1 MKRTYILIISL
12 FLLLITGCSDCDSDY
27 DTVGVRIDDF
37 ALRTGIVI
45 NTNIP
50 DISVCNSTYV
60 TNTNCNAKLNNQ
72 GGKTTGINKGFAI
85 QCANINNNSSS
96 YLFDLEQTIQLYF
109 PMESYK
115 EKDDLIEKCTN
126 YWIYDFFST
135 VYKSE
140 RALSI
145 DNVNVDAE
153 NANIWYVSIG
163 GTCYQWDVTNSNYA
177 VVK

>member
-37 ALRTGIVI
+37 ALR
-45 NTNIP
+45 
-50 DISVCNSTYV
+50 S
-60 TNTNCNAKLNNQ
+60 
-72 GGKTTGINKGFAI
+72 GKTTGINKGFAI

-115 EKDDLIEKCTN
+115 EKDDLIEKCNN
-126 YWIYDFFST
+126 YWIYDFFPQFI
-135 VYKSE
+135 K
-140 RALSI
+140 
-145 DNVNVDAE
+145 
-153 NANIWYVSIG
+153 
-163 GTCYQWDVTNSNYA
+163 
-177 VVK
+177 VKEH

>member
-37 ALRTGIVI
+37 ALR
-45 NTNIP
+45 
-50 DISVCNSTYV
+50 S
-60 TNTNCNAKLNNQ
+60 
-72 GGKTTGINKGFAI
+72 GKTTGINKGFAI

-115 EKDDLIEKCTN
+115 EKDDLIEKCNN

>member
-1 MKRTYILIISL
+1 
-12 FLLLITGCSDCDSDY
+12 
-27 DTVGVRIDDF
+27 
-37 ALRTGIVI
+37 
-45 NTNIP
+45 
-50 DISVCNSTYV
+50 
-60 TNTNCNAKLNNQ
+60 
-72 GGKTTGINKGFAI
+72 
-85 QCANINNNSSS
+85 
-96 YLFDLEQTIQLYF
+96 
-109 PMESYK
+109 MESYK